1 MSDRKTI
8 ELVTVIA
15 ESVLEKSLS
24 KDIERLGARGY
35 TIQDVRGKGARGYR
49 AGEWNESSN
58 IQIEILCD
66 EAVAREIE
74 NHLNNT
80 YFDNYGM
87 IIYTS
92 KVSVLRSDKFSKI

>member
-1 MSDRKTI
+1 MNDRKTI

-35 TIQDVRGKGARGYR
+35 TIQDVRGKGARGDR
-49 AGEWNESSN
+49 AGEWGESSN

-66 EAVAREIE
+66 EVVAREIE
-74 NHLNNT
+74 NHLNET
-80 YFDNYGM
+80 YFDDYGM
-87 IIYTS
+87 IIYTG